1 MKTLDIGH
9 RNLSLDSALSL
20 LEVEVSNAMFS
31 GNVQALKVIHGHGSG
46 ALRNAVRD
54 WCRDQHGR
62 FKAMITGEDYDMF
75 HPESAAMRS
84 ECGLPRDPDF
94 GRRNRAVTYIWFL

>member
-54 WCRDQHGR
+54 W
-62 FKAMITGEDYDMF
+62 
-75 HPESAAMRS
+75 
-84 ECGLPRDPDF
+84 
-94 GRRNRAVTYIWFL
+94 